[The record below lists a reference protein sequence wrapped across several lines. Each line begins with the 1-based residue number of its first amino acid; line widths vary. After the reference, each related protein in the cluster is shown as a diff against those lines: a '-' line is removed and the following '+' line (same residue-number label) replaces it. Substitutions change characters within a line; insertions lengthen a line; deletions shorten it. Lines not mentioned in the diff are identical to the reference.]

1 MCLLQFNFHQLVVE
15 YDLLDFIIEQL
26 LPAAADD
33 DIVLQVITV
42 IGTILSDEDCADQVA
57 RSGIVQNLMELLAA
71 RQEDDE
77 MVLQIVFVFYKLLFY
92 ESSRKIIMSH
102 PKTITY
108 LIDLMYDKNAEI
120 KRVCNGALTIV
131 MQFDEEWAVKIR
143 DRRFEVRRPFHQI
156 RVSSLQVLSRVP
168 LFFSSAPCFGHL
180 LPGGCLR

>member
-1 MCLLQFNFHQLVVE
+1 MSYTLLQFNFHQLVVE

-143 DRRFEVRRPFHQI
+143 DRRFEVRWSYPSDSGFQI
-156 RVSSLQVLSRVP
+156 PDCSIALSRVP
-168 LFFSSAPCFGHL
+168 SPRAAI
-180 LPGGCLR
+180 